1 MTDKVIVDIKGI
13 MALLPHRFPFLLVDR
28 VEIIE
33 EGKKVI
39 GIKNVTMNED
49 CFNGHFPGNP
59 VFPGV
64 LQVEAM
70 AQTGGVMFLRN
81 PALQGKNVLFVS
93 INNVKF
99 RRMVVPG
106 DQLVMEVESTRF
118 GGRIAA
124 MKAKATVN
132 GERSIKGRS
141 RSPIKNLSSGDLK
154 KTGAFQ
160 LRGFSLH
167 PTRWSLSKL
176 QLTGGRRT
184 SHSQSRTHISGG
196 PLSSFLNR

>member
-1 MTDKVIVDIKGI
+1 MVDIKGI

-33 EGKKVI
+33 EGKKVR
-39 GIKNVTMNED
+39 GIKNITMNED

-70 AQTGGVMFLRN
+70 AQTGGVMMLRN

-99 RRMVVPG
+99 RRMVFPG

-124 MKAKATVN
+124 MKGKATVD
-132 GERSIKGRS
+132 GELVVEADFVCAITDQAR
-141 RSPIKNLSSGDLK
+141 P
-154 KTGAFQ
+154 Q
-160 LRGFSLH
+160 
-167 PTRWSLSKL
+167 
-176 QLTGGRRT
+176 
-184 SHSQSRTHISGG
+184 
-196 PLSSFLNR
+196 

>member
-13 MALLPHRFPFLLVDR
+13 MDLLPHRFPFLLVDR

-39 GIKNVTMNED
+39 GLKNVTINED

-70 AQTGGVMFLRN
+70 AQTGGVMMLRN

-93 INNVKF
+93 MNNVKF
-99 RRMVVPG
+99 RRIVLPG
-106 DQLVMEVESTRF
+106 DQLVMEVETTRF

-124 MKAKATVN
+124 MKGKATVN
-132 GERSIKGRS
+132 GEPTLEAEFVCAITDKVRS
-141 RSPIKNLSSGDLK
+141 
-154 KTGAFQ
+154 Q
-160 LRGFSLH
+160 
-167 PTRWSLSKL
+167 
-176 QLTGGRRT
+176 
-184 SHSQSRTHISGG
+184 
-196 PLSSFLNR
+196 

>member
-33 EGKKVI
+33 EGKKVR
-39 GIKNVTMNED
+39 GIKNITMNED

-70 AQTGGVMFLRN
+70 AQTGGVMMLRN

-99 RRMVVPG
+99 RRMVFPG

-124 MKAKATVN
+124 MKGKATVD
-132 GERSIKGRS
+132 GELVVEADFVCAITDQAR
-141 RSPIKNLSSGDLK
+141 P
-154 KTGAFQ
+154 Q
-160 LRGFSLH
+160 
-167 PTRWSLSKL
+167 
-176 QLTGGRRT
+176 
-184 SHSQSRTHISGG
+184 
-196 PLSSFLNR
+196 

>member
-13 MALLPHRFPFLLVDR
+13 MELLPHRFPFLLVDR

-33 EGKKVI
+33 EGKKVK
-39 GIKNVTMNED
+39 GIKNITINED

-64 LQVEAM
+64 LQIEAM
-70 AQTGGVMFLRN
+70 AQTGGVMMLRN

-99 RRMVVPG
+99 RKIVLPG

-118 GGRIAA
+118 GGKIVA
-124 MKAKATVN
+124 MS
-132 GERSIKGRS
+132 GKGFVDGQLAVQAEFVCA
-141 RSPIKNLSSGDLK
+141 ITEKEK
-154 KTGAFQ
+154 K
-160 LRGFSLH
+160 
-167 PTRWSLSKL
+167 
-176 QLTGGRRT
+176 
-184 SHSQSRTHISGG
+184 
-196 PLSSFLNR
+196 